1 MIETVIDES
10 ADILT
15 ELVERANEFGYLTTD
30 DIVQLF
36 PQAEESSTLLEEL
49 FTFLHDAGV
58 DIHINDGDEGVDLSL
73 IHI

>member
-15 ELVERANEFGYLTTD
+15 ELAERANEFGYLTTD

-49 FTFLHDAGV
+49 FTFLHDA
-58 DIHINDGDEGVDLSL
+58 
-73 IHI
+73 